1 MGAYLIYLMVGSD
14 TKERN
19 MSSEVGHNFLLIKG
33 IGREENTSDS
43 LVLCVYVYFHEY
55 GKHFLPPKYLPTFF
69 LCNSTSATYLVKKV
83 TLSMELSA
91 GYGLECPG
99 IESRWGRD
107 FPHLYRPAL
116 GHTQPPV
123 QWVPGLYRG

>member
-69 LCNSTSATYLVKKV
+69 LCNSTSATYLVKKSDLIYGIIGWLRTGGSGDRIPV
-83 TLSMELSA
+83 GTRFSA
-91 GYGLECPG
+91 
-99 IESRWGRD
+99 
-107 FPHLYRPAL
+107 
-116 GHTQPPV
+116 PV
-123 QWVPGLYRG
+123 